1 MLGQVVYQRD
11 GKGTKVVRAPLHGVP
26 VLRVALDPERFWA
39 RRRAGRAARR
49 LVRQGAARVLVPE
62 DFPFWEEL
70 SRAGLRPVDPLPLLR
85 SCAAPMALAL
95 LRRQGEDPLRAAVAL
110 RGSRAERDLVRAAEE
125 QLGPLDALVCNA
137 GVALP
142 QQLLTDTTDEQWR
155 QVMGVDLDGVF
166 YTLRAAVP
174 GFVRRQRGA
183 IVTVS
188 SMWGVTGGSCEVAY
202 SAAKAGVI
210 GLTKAL
216 AKELG
221 PSHITVNCVAPGV
234 IDTEMNGGLDSE
246 ALAALAE
253 ETPLGRIGTAEEVA
267 ESVWFL
273 AGGGAPFL
281 TGQVI
286 QPNGGIVI

>member
-1 MLGQVVYQRD
+1 MA
-11 GKGTKVVRAPLHGVP
+11 KH
-26 VLRVALDPERFWA
+26 VLITGASR
-39 RRRAGRAARR
+39 GIGAA
-49 LVRQGAARVLVPE
+49 AARVFASEGWNVALNYCRSR
-62 DFPFWEEL
+62 DQALSLAAEL
-70 SRAGLRPVDPLPLLR
+70 SAGGV
-85 SCAAPMALAL
+85 
-95 LRRQGEDPLRAAVAL
+95 EAVAL
-110 RGSRAERDLVRAAEE
+110 EGDVSDPDQASALVEAAASMGS
-125 QLGPLDALVCNA
+125 LDALVCCA
-137 GVALP
+137 GIALP
-142 QQLLTDTTDEQWR
+142 QQLLTDTTDRQWR

-166 YTLRAAVP
+166 YTMRAACP
-174 GFVRRQRGA
+174 HMVRRQRGS

-188 SMWGVTGGSCEVAY
+188 SMWGITGGSCEAAY

-210 GLTKAL
+210 GLTKAM